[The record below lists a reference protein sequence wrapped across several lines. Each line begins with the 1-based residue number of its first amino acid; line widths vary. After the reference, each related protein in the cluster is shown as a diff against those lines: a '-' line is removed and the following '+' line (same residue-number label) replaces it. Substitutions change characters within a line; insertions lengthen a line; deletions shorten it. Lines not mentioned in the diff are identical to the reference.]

1 MATWIFILHMLVPL
15 SGGLQAA
22 QAAHWTVDA
31 PVVTDAAVGVDA
43 ADGPRYRGLERMFAK
58 FESEA

>member
-31 PVVTDAAVGVDA
+31 PLVTDAAVDDE